1 MEASSYLDLLPRD
14 VESRIEYILENQ
26 PFNIK
31 GLPLE
36 LQEYVLLQLSY
47 PDVIRLRGIN
57 TTFREIIDK
66 DMFWKLKTRR
76 DFGVPKEA
84 PKVDAVTGEPV
95 ESWKEVYLS
104 HGKLLEKDLFQAIN
118 SNDSRLV
125 QDLIDLGVNPNI
137 KDKDDFTPL
146 TKAAWEG
153 YSDIIRTL
161 LNAGVDPNFA
171 DGHGDT
177 ALIQASYGG
186 RAVIIKMLLEAG
198 ADPNLAGMGGEDSA
212 LGVVSCMWNYTDIA
226 NMLLEYGANPD
237 LMYDGRTALLCA
249 AKNGNLE
256 LIKRLLD
263 RGADPNLASEN
274 LGSGRRTDYGLTPLM
289 AASARGRTDIV
300 RMLLNA
306 GANLNLEDGNGRT
319 ALRLASI
326 EGHRDIVKILKDA
339 EKFQNEKSSSKKS
352 SGSLDLKTLKVKELR
367 SIAKKYKIKGR
378 SKATTKDKLITLLR
392 DNLSSE
398 DLSREIN
405 SFRPDRSFAPR
416 TQSSGNQYILSPSTR
431 SGKKWSIQTPTGT
444 TVHFGSAGMSD
455 YTIHKDPER
464 KERYIKRHAGN
475 SNGKTS
481 RREKWEKAGLDTP
494 GFWSRWLLWGEP
506 SLQGSINKI
515 EKDFGIDIVKRSQ
528 SPRNPR
534 RRNRY

>member
-1 MEASSYLDLLPRD
+1 LLNAR
-14 VESRIEYILENQ
+14 
-26 PFNIK
+26 
-31 GLPLE
+31 
-36 LQEYVLLQLSY
+36 
-47 PDVIRLRGIN
+47 
-57 TTFREIIDK
+57 
-66 DMFWKLKTRR
+66 
-76 DFGVPKEA
+76 A
-84 PKVDAVTGEPV
+84 
-95 ESWKEVYLS
+95 
-104 HGKLLEKDLFQAIN
+104 
-118 SNDSRLV
+118 
-125 QDLIDLGVNPNI
+125 NPNI
-137 KDKDDFTPL
+137 TDKYGRTALMQASRYGHEDIVKML
-146 TKAAWEG
+146 LAAE
-153 YSDIIRTL
+153 
-161 LNAGVDPNFA
+161 ADPNLA
-171 DGHGDT
+171 EVTGDT
-177 ALIQASYGG
+177 ALIVASREGH
-186 RAVIIKMLLEAG
+186 RDIVELLLNAG
-198 ADPNLAGMGGEDSA
+198 ANPNRANRDGDTALMRASWKGHTAIVELLLNARANPNLADADGE
-212 LGVVSCMWNYTDIA
+212 
-226 NMLLEYGANPD
+226 
-237 LMYDGRTALLCA
+237 TALMLA
-249 AKNGNLE
+249 ARRDTLYPQE
-256 LIKRLLD
+256 LV
-263 RGADPNLASEN
+263 
-274 LGSGRRTDYGLTPLM
+274 
-289 AASARGRTDIV
+289 DIV

-306 GANLNLEDGNGRT
+306 GANPNLVDRYGRT
-319 ALRLASI
+319 ALMRTYK
-326 EGHRDIVKILKDA
+326 GHEVIVKMLKDA

-416 TQSSGNQYILSPSTR
+416 RPKSKKSSGNQYILSPSTR
-431 SGKKWSIQTPTGT
+431 SGKKWSIQTPTGK

-475 SNGKTS
+475 SSGKTS
-481 RREKWEKAGLDTP
+481 RREDWTKVGLDTP